1 MKQKMDVFSSR
12 DLRNRAGNLLKDA
25 EEGRLSILTKHG
37 RPTAIALPF
46 TSYIIEHGVRT
57 QLAAQLFDQETTTLA
72 QSAKIASLSVEEFLE
87 VLQVSGID
95 VVRHAPNELAEDL
108 KAIS

>member
-46 TSYIIEHGVRT
+46 DSYIIEKGVRI
-57 QLAAQLFDQETTTLA
+57 QLAAQLFDQRVATLA
-72 QSAKIASLSVEEFLE
+72 QAAKIASLSIEEFLE
-87 VLQVSGID
+87 VLQVSDID
-95 VVRHAPNELAEDL
+95 AVCHAPNELADDL

>member
-37 RPTAIALPF
+37 RPMAIALPF
-46 TSYIIEHGVRT
+46 DSYVVEQGVHI
-57 QLAAQLFDQETTTLA
+57 QLAAQLFDQGITTLA
-72 QSAKIASLSVEEFLE
+72 QSAKIASLSIEEFLE
-87 VLQVSGID
+87 VLQISDIEA
-95 VVRHAPNELAEDL
+95 VRHIPGELADDL